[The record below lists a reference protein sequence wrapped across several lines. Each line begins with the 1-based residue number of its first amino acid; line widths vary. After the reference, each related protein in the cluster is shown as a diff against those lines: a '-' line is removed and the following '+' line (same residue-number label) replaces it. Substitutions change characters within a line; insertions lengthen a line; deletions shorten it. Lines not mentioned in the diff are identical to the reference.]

1 VRRQMQ
7 GHAPA
12 AAAAAAGVPFKTQGS
27 VYELTASRIE
37 SFGSFGSLTP
47 VMDSGIGTVTV
58 TTIPTPVAVTISN
71 SKTEIQEIQEQE
83 KHMQKPG
90 KPAVLV
96 RKSTLYQSATATP
109 NTSYVKYGN
118 SDDDDDDGDDPD
130 DSDNNDGKGGKI
142 NFDNAHLKETMKSM
156 KLSAATN
163 TTTTTAKPRPTSACA
178 TTTTKDVV
186 TKRFPSPA
194 TSATTNQLFWC
205 VYIACKGEA
214 AFDMISNAFV
224 TETEFKYETV
234 ELIRGMRLLVKP
246 LFKKHKL
253 SLPNFEAELI
263 SSKRTTLQVMTGILI
278 CHQKNLLYIDHRMF
292 IEIKARDSEQDDAD
306 ADVGKVWVVIEK
318 VKNRHCVYADTE
330 CAKLAQCRAELLKM
344 ESLDSPVRSASYYK
358 LGELED
364 MCKRLALVL
373 PATGTKKADL
383 YSEILKYIENS
394 GIRV

>member
-1 VRRQMQ
+1 MFTNHRQHHHVRNQ
-7 GHAPA
+7 GLAQA
-12 AAAAAAGVPFKTQGS
+12 ATGIPFKTQGS
-27 VYELTASRIE
+27 VYELTATRIE
-37 SFGSFGSLTP
+37 SFGSLTP
-47 VMDSGIGTVTV
+47 VLDTGIAIASVASDTYTGTV
-58 TTIPTPVAVTISN
+58 TTIPRPIAVVVSN
-71 SKTEIQEIQEQE
+71 SKPDIQEIQEIQEQG

-96 RKSTLYQSATATP
+96 RKSTLYQSAATATP

-118 SDDDDDDGDDPD
+118 SDDDS
-130 DSDNNDGKGGKI
+130 DSNDGKDDGKI

-156 KLSAATN
+156 KLSATTN
-163 TTTTTAKPRPTSACA
+163 TMTTIA
-178 TTTTKDVV
+178 TTNTKGVV
-186 TKRFPSPA
+186 KKRFPSPA

-205 VYIACKGEA
+205 VYIACKGESV
-214 AFDMISNAFV
+214 FDMISNAFV

-234 ELIRGMRLLVKP
+234 ELLRGMRLLVKP
-246 LFKKHKL
+246 LFKKHRL

-292 IEIKARDSEQDDAD
+292 IEIKARDNEQYDAD
-306 ADVGKVWVVIEK
+306 ADADTSEGWVVIEK
-318 VKNRHCVYADTE
+318 VKNRYCVYTDPE